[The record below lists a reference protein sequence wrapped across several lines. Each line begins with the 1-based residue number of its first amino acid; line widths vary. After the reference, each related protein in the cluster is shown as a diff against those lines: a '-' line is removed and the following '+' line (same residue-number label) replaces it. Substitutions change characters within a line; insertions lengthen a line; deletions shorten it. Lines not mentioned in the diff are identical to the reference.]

1 MMEAFITY
9 GVAAIFVYLLWRRG
23 RKDPAKPAEVELV
36 LSDPMEELLSGN
48 EADEADD
55 EFDIFK
61 DTDDSYY
68 SKEK

>member
-1 MMEAFITY
+1 MEAILTY

-23 RKDPAKPAEVELV
+23 GKDPPKPAEVELA

-48 EADEADD
+48 EADD
-55 EFDIFK
+55 EFNIFK

-68 SKEK
+68 SKDK